1 MDLHM
6 GRTLWSESGAS
17 GSRYARLDGD
27 VESDVAVVGG
37 GIGGAIAAWE
47 IAERGFEVVVLE
59 RHRVGMGST
68 RGNTG
73 LLQYA
78 NDMPLAEMI
87 RVHGRRR
94 AVDFYRRCWEG
105 VSRLRDIAKALPED
119 VEFAERMSLCYASVP
134 ADIPRLKE
142 EARVL
147 IEHGFAAEIVLGRR
161 EVRDAF
167 GLDRDAVLVT
177 YGDAEVN
184 PLKLTRALLA
194 ELVRRG
200 AARVFEDT
208 AVVRMDEG
216 ERGVVLET
224 DGGRRVKARAA
235 IVATGYGFQRA
246 TPLAG
251 VRLGCTYAIAT
262 EPVSDLLHWPEGALV
277 WETARPYLYMRTTRD
292 RRLVI
297 GGLDLPV
304 PDGPRRDR
312 ELNIRADKLAE
323 LAREV
328 LPDLGPT
335 SIAYRWAST
344 FGSTVDG
351 WPIVGLYPGFRRVFC
366 SLGYGGNGTVCY
378 AVAAEILA
386 RRIAGE
392 HRPEDP
398 MLGPERLSLWRRA
411 ARRLSVA
418 VRP

>member
-1 MDLHM
+1 MDLHT
-6 GRTLWSESGAS
+6 GRTLWSESGPS
-17 GSRYARLDGD
+17 VTRYPRLDGD
-27 VESDVAVVGG
+27 VQSDVVVVGG

-59 RHRVGMGST
+59 RHRVSMGST

-87 RVHGRRR
+87 RVHGRER
-94 AVDFYRRCWEG
+94 AVAFYRRCWEG
-105 VSRLRDIAKALPED
+105 VVRLREIAKKLPED

-134 ADIPRLKE
+134 ADIPRLKD
-142 EARVL
+142 EASALVQ
-147 IEHGFAAEIVLGRR
+147 HGFAAEIIVGRE
-161 EVRDAF
+161 EVREAF
-167 GLDRDAVLVT
+167 GIDREAALAT

-208 AVVRMDEG
+208 AVVRTDEG
-216 ERGVVLET
+216 AAHVVLET
-224 DGGRRVKARAA
+224 DGGFRVKARAA
-235 IVATGYGFQRA
+235 VVATGYGFQRA
-246 TPLAG
+246 RPLAG

-262 EPVSDLLHWPEGALV
+262 EPLSDLSGWPEGALI

-292 RRLVI
+292 RRLVV

-304 PDGPRRDR
+304 PDGPRRDQD
-312 ELNIRADKLAE
+312 LNARADKLAQ

-328 LPDLGPT
+328 LPGLGPM

-351 WPIVGLYPGFRRVFC
+351 WPIVGVYPGFRRIFC

-378 AVAAEILA
+378 AVAADILA

-392 HRPEDP
+392 DRPEDDV
-398 MLGPERLSLWRRA
+398 LRPERLSLWRRA